1 MKLEVEYMV
10 ETLKMALKPIIEQ
23 GLTEYSNI
31 DLY

>member
-10 ETLKMALKPIIEQ
+10 ETLKISLEPMIEE